1 MPIGELCNRDVV
13 IVYKAENAVE
23 AAKLMRQYHVGDVV
37 VVTDKDDKKVPV
49 GILTDRD
56 IVIELVAEQVDP
68 GSVSVGDVMSDHLLI
83 VSESDELLGTIEQ
96 MRSKGVRRAPVVSKE
111 GELVGILTLD
121 DLLDVLAEALNEL
134 VLLTGR
140 EQRRERETRG
150 QSEKNRT

>member
-1 MPIGELCNRDVV
+1 MSIGEFCSRDVV
-13 IVYKAENAVE
+13 IVHKGANALE

-37 VVTDKDDKKVPV
+37 VVMDKDNKKVPV

-56 IVIELVAEQVDP
+56 IVIELVAGQVAP
-68 GSVSVGDVMSDHLLI
+68 ESVSVGDVMSNLLLT
-83 VSESDELLGTIEQ
+83 VNETNELLDTIEQ
-96 MRSKGVRRAPVVSKE
+96 MRGKGVRRAPVVGKE

-121 DLLDVLAEALNEL
+121 DMLDVLAEALNDL

-150 QSEKNRT
+150 

>member
-1 MPIGELCNRDVV
+1 MSIGEFCNRDVV
-13 IVYKAENAVE
+13 IVHKGENALE

-68 GSVSVGDVMSDHLLI
+68 ESVSVGDVMSDHLHI
-83 VSESDELLGTIEQ
+83 ISESDELLDVIAQ

-121 DLLDVLAEALNEL
+121 DVLDVLAEALNDL

-150 QSEKNRT
+150 

>member
-1 MPIGELCNRDVV
+1 MSIGEFCNRDVV
-13 IVYKAENAVE
+13 IVHKGENAVE

-37 VVTDKDDKKVPV
+37 VVMGKDDKTVPV

-68 GSVSVGDVMSDHLLI
+68 ESVSVGDVMSDHLHI
-83 VSESDELLGTIEQ
+83 ISESDELLDVIAQ

-121 DLLDVLAEALNEL
+121 DVLDVLAEALNDL

-150 QSEKNRT
+150 

>member
-1 MPIGELCNRDVV
+1 MSIGEFCNRDVV
-13 IVYKAENAVE
+13 IVHKGENAVE

-37 VVTDKDDKKVPV
+37 VVMGKDDKTVPV

-68 GSVSVGDVMSDHLLI
+68 ESVSVGEVMSDNLI
-83 VSESDELLGTIEQ
+83 TISESDELLDTIEQ

-121 DLLDVLAEALNEL
+121 DLLDFLAEALNGL

-140 EQRRERETRG
+140 EQYRERETRG
-150 QSEKNRT
+150 

>member
-1 MPIGELCNRDVV
+1 MSIGEFCSRDVV
-13 IVYKAENAVE
+13 IVHKGANALE

-37 VVTDKDDKKVPV
+37 VVMDKDDQKVPV

-68 GSVSVGDVMSDHLLI
+68 ESISVGDVMSDHLI
-83 VSESDELLGTIEQ
+83 TIRESDELLDTIEQ

-111 GELVGILTLD
+111 CELVGILTLD
-121 DLLDVLAEALNEL
+121 DLLDFLAEALNGL

-140 EQRRERETRG
+140 EQHRERETRG
-150 QSEKNRT
+150 

>member
-1 MPIGELCNRDVV
+1 MSIGEFCNRDVV
-13 IVYKAENAVE
+13 IVHKGENAVE

-37 VVTDKDDKKVPV
+37 VVMGKDDKTVPV

-68 GSVSVGDVMSDHLLI
+68 ESVSVGDVMSDHLHI
-83 VSESDELLGTIEQ
+83 ISESDELLDVIAQ
-96 MRSKGVRRAPVVSKE
+96 MRSKGVRRAPVVSKQ

-121 DLLDVLAEALNEL
+121 DVLDVLAEALNDL

-150 QSEKNRT
+150 

>member
-1 MPIGELCNRDVV
+1 MAIGKLCNREV
-13 IVYKAENAVE
+13 IVVNKGENALE

-37 VVTDKDDKKVPV
+37 VVEDKDNRKVPT

-68 GSVSVGDVMSDHLLI
+68 ESVTVEDVMSDQLL
-83 VSESDELLGTIEQ
+83 VLNESDELLDTMEQ
-96 MRSKGVRRAPVVSKE
+96 MRDKGVRRAQVVGKD

-121 DLLDVLAEALNEL
+121 DMLDILAEALKDL

-140 EQRRERETRG
+140 EQRRERETRA
-150 QSEKNRT
+150 

>member
-1 MPIGELCNRDVV
+1 MSIGEFCNRDVV
-13 IVYKAENAVE
+13 IVHKGENALE

-37 VVTDKDDKKVPV
+37 VVMDKDDKKVPV

-56 IVIELVAEQVDP
+56 IVIELVAGQVDP
-68 GSVSVGDVMSDHLLI
+68 ESVSVGDVMSNLLLT
-83 VSESDELLGTIEQ
+83 VNETNELLDTIEQ
-96 MRSKGVRRAPVVSKE
+96 MRGKGVRRAPVVGKE

-121 DLLDVLAEALNEL
+121 DMLDVLAEALNDL

-150 QSEKNRT
+150 

>member
-1 MPIGELCNRDVV
+1 MSIGEFCNRDVV
-13 IVYKAENAVE
+13 IVHKGESALE

-37 VVTDKDDKKVPV
+37 VVMDRDDKRVPV

-56 IVIELVAEQVDP
+56 IVIELVAEQVDAE
-68 GSVSVGDVMSDHLLI
+68 SVGVGDVMSDHLI
-83 VSESDELLGTIEQ
+83 TIRESDELLDTIEQ

-121 DLLDVLAEALNEL
+121 DLLDVLAEALNGL

-140 EQRRERETRG
+140 EQHRERETR
-150 QSEKNRT
+150 R

>member
-1 MPIGELCNRDVV
+1 MSIGEFCNRDVV
-13 IVYKAENAVE
+13 IVHKGENAVE

-37 VVTDKDDKKVPV
+37 VVMDKDDKKVPV

-68 GSVSVGDVMSDHLLI
+68 ESVSVGDVMSDHLHI
-83 VSESDELLGTIEQ
+83 ISESDELLDVIAQ

-121 DLLDVLAEALNEL
+121 DVLDVLAEALNDL

-150 QSEKNRT
+150 

>member
-1 MPIGELCNRDVV
+1 MSIGKFCNRDVV
-13 IVYKAENAVE
+13 IVHKEENVLE

-37 VVTDKDDKKVPV
+37 VVMDRDDKKVPV

-56 IVIELVAEQVDP
+56 IVIELLAEQVDP
-68 GSVSVGDVMSDHLLI
+68 ASVSVCDVMTDHLLTI
-83 VSESDELLGTIEQ
+83 SESDELLDSIKQ

-121 DLLDVLAEALNEL
+121 DVLDVLAEALNDL
-134 VLLTGR
+134 VLLTGC

-150 QSEKNRT
+150 

>member
-1 MPIGELCNRDVV
+1 V
-13 IVYKAENAVE
+13 IVHKGENAVE

-37 VVTDKDDKKVPV
+37 VVMDKDDKKIPV

-68 GSVSVGDVMSDHLLI
+68 ESVSVGDVMSDHLI
-83 VSESDELLGTIEQ
+83 TISESDELLDTIEQ

-121 DLLDVLAEALNEL
+121 DLLDVLAEAFNDL

>member
-1 MPIGELCNRDVV
+1 MSIGEFCSRDVV
-13 IVYKAENAVE
+13 IVQKGANALE

-37 VVTDKDDKKVPV
+37 VVMGKDDKTVPV

-68 GSVSVGDVMSDHLLI
+68 ESVSVGDVMSDHLLI
-83 VSESDELLGTIEQ
+83 ISESDELLDTIEQ

-121 DLLDVLAEALNEL
+121 DVLDVLAEALNDL

-150 QSEKNRT
+150 

>member
-1 MPIGELCNRDVV
+1 M
-13 IVYKAENAVE
+13 
-23 AAKLMRQYHVGDVV
+23 
-37 VVTDKDDKKVPV
+37 PV

-68 GSVSVGDVMSDHLLI
+68 QSVSVGDVMSDHLLI
-83 VSESDELLGTIEQ
+83 ISESDELLDIIEQ

-121 DLLDVLAEALNEL
+121 DLLDVLAEAFNDL

>member
-1 MPIGELCNRDVV
+1 MTIGELCNREVV
-13 IVYKAENAVE
+13 VVHKGENALE

-37 VVTDKDDKKVPV
+37 VVEDKDDRKVPA

-68 GSVSVGDVMSDHLLI
+68 ESVLVEDVMSDQLLAI
-83 VSESDELLGTIEQ
+83 NESDELLETMEK
-96 MRSKGVRRAPVVSKE
+96 MRDRGVRRAPVVGKN

-121 DLLDVLAEALNEL
+121 DVLDILAEALKDL

-140 EQRRERETRG
+140 EQRRERETRA
-150 QSEKNRT
+150 

>member
-1 MPIGELCNRDVV
+1 V
-13 IVYKAENAVE
+13 IVHKGENAVE

-37 VVTDKDDKKVPV
+37 VVMDKDDKKIPV

-56 IVIELVAEQVDP
+56 IVIELVAEQVEP
-68 GSVSVGDVMSDHLLI
+68 ESVSVGDVMSDHLI
-83 VSESDELLGTIEQ
+83 TISESDELLDTIEQ

-121 DLLDVLAEALNEL
+121 DLLDVLAEAFNDL

>member
-1 MPIGELCNRDVV
+1 MSIGEFCNRDVV
-13 IVYKAENAVE
+13 IVHKGENALE

-37 VVTDKDDKKVPV
+37 VVTDKDDRKVPV

-56 IVIELVAEQVDP
+56 IVIELVAGQVAP
-68 GSVSVGDVMSDHLLI
+68 ESVSVGDVMSNLLLT
-83 VSESDELLGTIEQ
+83 VNETNELLDTIEQ
-96 MRSKGVRRAPVVSKE
+96 MRGKGVRRAPVVGKE

-121 DLLDVLAEALNEL
+121 DMLDVLAEALNDL

-150 QSEKNRT
+150 